1 MNRTVGTQKE
11 STSQEW
17 KDWYKR
23 RRRMVGKSAIQA
35 KDVTRSEIK
44 VVKCVSRLPRKA
56 AIVSYEP
63 VP

>member
-35 KDVTRSEIK
+35 KDVMWSEIK
-44 VVKCVSRLPRKA
+44 
-56 AIVSYEP
+56 
-63 VP
+63 